1 MTSDSATRGIEQ
13 SELDVIYAKLPRQ
26 DVEEFYA
33 GYQQWV
39 LQQHMTELRDAI
51 DRLRQQIEE
60 NAELMRRAQ
69 PSAVELATLARLQ
82 ANGVSDIGLL
92 DRMIERGEVWLDA
105 TMQRLDYCEQIDD
118 FLNADYLPLCR
129 DAVDGAYE
137 SND

>member
-1 MTSDSATRGIEQ
+1 MTSDSVTRGIEQ

-51 DRLRQQIEE
+51 DGLRQQIEE

-69 PSAVELATLARLQ
+69 PPAVGLATLAPPP
-82 ANGVSDIGLL
+82 ANGGSHIGLL
-92 DRMIERGEVWLDA
+92 GRLPERGEAWLVA
-105 TMQRLDYCEQIDD
+105 TMQRLAYCGQLDEFLSDDYEQW
-118 FLNADYLPLCR
+118 CR
-129 DAVDGAYE
+129 EGL
-137 SND
+137 

>member
-1 MTSDSATRGIEQ
+1 MTSDSVTRGIEQ

-51 DRLRQQIEE
+51 IGLRQQIEE

-92 DRMIERGEVWLDA
+92 DRMLGRGEAWL
-105 TMQRLDYCEQIDD
+105 QRAVSVTSLAYPPVRFAHGHREQ
-118 FLNADYLPLCR
+118 R
-129 DAVDGAYE
+129 R
-137 SND
+137 